1 MRPIVRKK
9 MYKKGK
15 FWVVAG
21 IVTIL
26 GGSAILGQD
35 VKAEQA
41 EAVTSTISEKTDSSQ
56 TISDTSKLTLPV
68 NSSEAMKNSA
78 EPLIK
83 TAFATSVSSNPR
95 EIAATPV
102 KTFDASSKVVVK
114 ASTAEHSANQT
125 NSNVNQ
131 VANDSEV
138 ITQQNST
145 KQLPTVTYSAHVQD
159 IGWQKSVDNATVSGT
174 VGQEKQ
180 IEAIKLSIKAPEG
193 ITGKLS
199 YKTYVKGQGWQPS
212 VESGQVS
219 GTVGQSRPIEA
230 LSINLTDNLQKLYDV
245 YYRVHVQD
253 IGWMAWAKNGAYA
266 GTLGMSKR
274 LEAYE
279 VKFTLKGQ
287 SVLTPIIPKEE
298 RPVLNYQVKVGQ
310 NGWQSN
316 KLEGQMA
323 GTLGESKALDG
334 VKFTLSTLKYGD
346 ILYRTHVQDKGWGE
360 ILGSQTSKDY
370 QGKRLEAIQ
379 LDLSGNLKQNYDIY
393 YRVHVQDKGWM
404 AWQKNNSVAGTVGE
418 SKRLEALEVKLVA
431 KASDF
436 SSQTN
441 HSFLEMKHPGLSYQT
456 YLQKDGWQ
464 PTVLEGQ
471 LGGSIG
477 LSKSIKA
484 IKLNLGSTALGNI
497 EYRTFLN
504 GSGWQTVVNAG
515 RESNVPNESQQVEAI
530 QMRLTGLLSK
540 TYSVMYRVHMQDYG
554 WQDWTYNNNIAGSTN
569 QGKRIEAIEI
579 KLVETAKIPVT
590 VQTTYKGTG
599 NYNVRVTNVISPG
612 DLKIAIWSDKNNQ
625 DDLKW
630 YTVAPKNHEATLT
643 FNVTNH
649 RDNGKYFIHVY
660 QENASN
666 QKQLLVKTSLQVA
679 HSNYNTPYFSQ
690 RDGRW
695 ASRRYG
701 MATLGETGCVPTS
714 LAMILSSLKGE
725 TVLPTQIADYLYH
738 KTVEFNRGVQG
749 TTSRGILKAAKE
761 WGVTATALGTQANLV
776 QALKDGYHV
785 LAAVQNNVFVLHG
798 SHEIVLKGYNNGLT
812 HVSDP
817 YTPSLSGWYPISQL
831 WKEQSYYSEDRID
844 IGAPFVKVTDA

>member
-15 FWVVAG
+15 FWVIAG

-41 EAVTSTISEKTDSSQ
+41 KAVTSTISEKTDSSQ
-56 TISDTSKLTLPV
+56 TISDTSKLTSPV
-68 NSSEAMKNSA
+68 NSSEAMKNST

-95 EIAATPV
+95 EIAAPPV

-180 IEAIKLSIKAPEG
+180 VEAIKLSIKAPEG

-287 SVLTPIIPKEE
+287 SVLTPTILKEE

-393 YRVHVQDKGWM
+393 YRAHVQDKGWM

-504 GSGWQTVVNAG
+504 G
-515 RESNVPNESQQVEAI
+515 
-530 QMRLTGLLSK
+530 
-540 TYSVMYRVHMQDYG
+540 
-554 WQDWTYNNNIAGSTN
+554 
-569 QGKRIEAIEI
+569 
-579 KLVETAKIPVT
+579 
-590 VQTTYKGTG
+590 
-599 NYNVRVTNVISPG
+599 
-612 DLKIAIWSDKNNQ
+612 
-625 DDLKW
+625 
-630 YTVAPKNHEATLT
+630 
-643 FNVTNH
+643 
-649 RDNGKYFIHVY
+649 
-660 QENASN
+660 
-666 QKQLLVKTSLQVA
+666 
-679 HSNYNTPYFSQ
+679 
-690 RDGRW
+690 
-695 ASRRYG
+695 
-701 MATLGETGCVPTS
+701 
-714 LAMILSSLKGE
+714 
-725 TVLPTQIADYLYH
+725 
-738 KTVEFNRGVQG
+738 
-749 TTSRGILKAAKE
+749 
-761 WGVTATALGTQANLV
+761 
-776 QALKDGYHV
+776 
-785 LAAVQNNVFVLHG
+785 
-798 SHEIVLKGYNNGLT
+798 
-812 HVSDP
+812 
-817 YTPSLSGWYPISQL
+817 
-831 WKEQSYYSEDRID
+831 
-844 IGAPFVKVTDA
+844 

>member
-41 EAVTSTISEKTDSSQ
+41 EALTSTISEKTDSSQ

-68 NSSEAMKNSA
+68 NSSETMKNSA

-180 IEAIKLSIKAPEG
+180 VEAIKLSIKAPEG

-253 IGWMAWAKNGAYA
+253 IGWMAW
-266 GTLGMSKR
+266 
-274 LEAYE
+274 
-279 VKFTLKGQ
+279 
-287 SVLTPIIPKEE
+287 
-298 RPVLNYQVKVGQ
+298 
-310 NGWQSN
+310 
-316 KLEGQMA
+316 
-323 GTLGESKALDG
+323 
-334 VKFTLSTLKYGD
+334 
-346 ILYRTHVQDKGWGE
+346 
-360 ILGSQTSKDY
+360 
-370 QGKRLEAIQ
+370 
-379 LDLSGNLKQNYDIY
+379 
-393 YRVHVQDKGWM
+393 
-404 AWQKNNSVAGTVGE
+404 QKNNSVAGTVGE
-418 SKRLEALEVKLVA
+418 SKRLEALKVKLVA

-504 GSGWQTVVNAG
+504 GSGWQTVVNSG

-612 DLKIAIWSDKNNQ
+612 NLKIAIWSDKNNQ

-630 YTVAPKNHEATLT
+630 YTVTPKNHEATLT

-785 LAAVQNNVFVLHG
+785 LAAVQNNIFVLHG

>member
-15 FWVVAG
+15 FWVIAG

-26 GGSAILGQD
+26 GGSAIIGQD

-41 EAVTSTISEKTDSSQ
+41 EAVTSTISEKIDSSQ

-83 TAFATSVSSNPR
+83 TGFATSVSSNPR

-180 IEAIKLSIKAPEG
+180 VEAIKLSIKAPEG

-199 YKTYVKGQGWQPS
+199 YKTYVKGQ
-212 VESGQVS
+212 
-219 GTVGQSRPIEA
+219 
-230 LSINLTDNLQKLYDV
+230 
-245 YYRVHVQD
+245 
-253 IGWMAWAKNGAYA
+253 
-266 GTLGMSKR
+266 
-274 LEAYE
+274 
-279 VKFTLKGQ
+279 
-287 SVLTPIIPKEE
+287 SVLTPTILKEE

-393 YRVHVQDKGWM
+393 YRAHVQDKGWM

-436 SSQTN
+436 SSQTD

-456 YLQKDGWQ
+456 YLQKDGWK

-504 GSGWQTVVNAG
+504 GSGWQTVVNSG

-554 WQDWTYNNNIAGSTN
+554 WQDWTYNNDIAGSTN

-579 KLVETAKIPVT
+579 KLVETAKIPIT

-612 DLKIAIWSDKNNQ
+612 NLKIAIWSDKNNQ

-630 YTVAPKNHEATLT
+630 YTVTPKNHDATLT

>member
-393 YRVHVQDKGWM
+393 YRAHVQDKGWM

-798 SHEIVLKGYNNGLT
+798 SHEIVSK
-812 HVSDP
+812 
-817 YTPSLSGWYPISQL
+817 
-831 WKEQSYYSEDRID
+831 D
-844 IGAPFVKVTDA
+844 IITD

>member
-15 FWVVAG
+15 FWVIAG

-26 GGSAILGQD
+26 GGSAIIGQD

-41 EAVTSTISEKTDSSQ
+41 EAVTSTISEKIDSSQ

-83 TAFATSVSSNPR
+83 TGFATSVSSNPR

-180 IEAIKLSIKAPEG
+180 VEAIKLSIKAPEG

-199 YKTYVKGQGWQPS
+199 YKTYVKGQGWQSS

-219 GTVGQSRPIEA
+219 GTVGQSKPIEA

-253 IGWMAWAKNGAYA
+253 IGWMAW
-266 GTLGMSKR
+266 
-274 LEAYE
+274 
-279 VKFTLKGQ
+279 
-287 SVLTPIIPKEE
+287 
-298 RPVLNYQVKVGQ
+298 
-310 NGWQSN
+310 
-316 KLEGQMA
+316 
-323 GTLGESKALDG
+323 
-334 VKFTLSTLKYGD
+334 
-346 ILYRTHVQDKGWGE
+346 
-360 ILGSQTSKDY
+360 
-370 QGKRLEAIQ
+370 
-379 LDLSGNLKQNYDIY
+379 
-393 YRVHVQDKGWM
+393 
-404 AWQKNNSVAGTVGE
+404 QKNNSVAGTVGK

-436 SSQTN
+436 SSQTD

-456 YLQKDGWQ
+456 YLQKDGWK

-504 GSGWQTVVNAG
+504 GSGWQTVVNSG

-554 WQDWTYNNNIAGSTN
+554 WQDWTYNNDIAGSTN

-579 KLVETAKIPVT
+579 KLVETAKIPIT

-612 DLKIAIWSDKNNQ
+612 NLKIAIWSDKNNQ

-630 YTVAPKNHEATLT
+630 YTVTPKNHDATLT

>member
-102 KTFDASSKVVVK
+102 KTFDASS
-114 ASTAEHSANQT
+114 N
-125 NSNVNQ
+125 
-131 VANDSEV
+131 
-138 ITQQNST
+138 
-145 KQLPTVTYSAHVQD
+145 
-159 IGWQKSVDNATVSGT
+159 
-174 VGQEKQ
+174 
-180 IEAIKLSIKAPEG
+180 
-193 ITGKLS
+193 
-199 YKTYVKGQGWQPS
+199 
-212 VESGQVS
+212 
-219 GTVGQSRPIEA
+219 
-230 LSINLTDNLQKLYDV
+230 
-245 YYRVHVQD
+245 
-253 IGWMAWAKNGAYA
+253 
-266 GTLGMSKR
+266 
-274 LEAYE
+274 
-279 VKFTLKGQ
+279 
-287 SVLTPIIPKEE
+287 IPKEE

-393 YRVHVQDKGWM
+393 YRAHVQDKGWM

>member
-15 FWVVAG
+15 FLVIAG

-56 TISDTSKLTLPV
+56 TISDISKLTLPV

-83 TAFATSVSSNPR
+83 TGFATSVSSNPR

-180 IEAIKLSIKAPEG
+180 VEAIKLSIKAPEG

-274 LEAYE
+274 LEAYK

-287 SVLTPIIPKEE
+287 SVLTPTILKEE

-393 YRVHVQDKGWM
+393 YRAHVQDKGWM

-456 YLQKDGWQ
+456 YLQKDGWK

-504 GSGWQTVVNAG
+504 GSGWQTVVNSG

-554 WQDWTYNNNIAGSTN
+554 WQDWTYNNDIAGSTN

-579 KLVETAKIPVT
+579 KLVETAKMPIT

-612 DLKIAIWSDKNNQ
+612 NLKIAIWSDKNNQ

-630 YTVAPKNHEATLT
+630 YTVTPKNHEARLT

-701 MATLGETGCVPTS
+701 MATL
-714 LAMILSSLKGE
+714 GE

>member
-83 TAFATSVSSNPR
+83 TGFATSVSSNPR

-180 IEAIKLSIKAPEG
+180 VEAIKLSIKAPEG

-287 SVLTPIIPKEE
+287 SVLTPTIPKEE

-323 GTLGESKALDG
+323 G
-334 VKFTLSTLKYGD
+334 
-346 ILYRTHVQDKGWGE
+346 
-360 ILGSQTSKDY
+360 
-370 QGKRLEAIQ
+370 
-379 LDLSGNLKQNYDIY
+379 
-393 YRVHVQDKGWM
+393 
-404 AWQKNNSVAGTVGE
+404 
-418 SKRLEALEVKLVA
+418 
-431 KASDF
+431 
-436 SSQTN
+436 
-441 HSFLEMKHPGLSYQT
+441 
-456 YLQKDGWQ
+456 
-464 PTVLEGQ
+464 
-471 LGGSIG
+471 
-477 LSKSIKA
+477 
-484 IKLNLGSTALGNI
+484 
-497 EYRTFLN
+497 
-504 GSGWQTVVNAG
+504 
-515 RESNVPNESQQVEAI
+515 
-530 QMRLTGLLSK
+530 
-540 TYSVMYRVHMQDYG
+540 
-554 WQDWTYNNNIAGSTN
+554 
-569 QGKRIEAIEI
+569 
-579 KLVETAKIPVT
+579 
-590 VQTTYKGTG
+590 
-599 NYNVRVTNVISPG
+599 
-612 DLKIAIWSDKNNQ
+612 
-625 DDLKW
+625 
-630 YTVAPKNHEATLT
+630 
-643 FNVTNH
+643 
-649 RDNGKYFIHVY
+649 
-660 QENASN
+660 
-666 QKQLLVKTSLQVA
+666 
-679 HSNYNTPYFSQ
+679 
-690 RDGRW
+690 
-695 ASRRYG
+695 
-701 MATLGETGCVPTS
+701 TLGETGCVPTS

>member
-35 VKAEQA
+35 VKA

-393 YRVHVQDKGWM
+393 YRAHVQDKGWM

>member
-180 IEAIKLSIKAPEG
+180 VEAIKLSIKAPEG

-253 IGWMAWAKNGAYA
+253 IGWMAW
-266 GTLGMSKR
+266 
-274 LEAYE
+274 
-279 VKFTLKGQ
+279 
-287 SVLTPIIPKEE
+287 
-298 RPVLNYQVKVGQ
+298 
-310 NGWQSN
+310 
-316 KLEGQMA
+316 
-323 GTLGESKALDG
+323 
-334 VKFTLSTLKYGD
+334 
-346 ILYRTHVQDKGWGE
+346 
-360 ILGSQTSKDY
+360 
-370 QGKRLEAIQ
+370 
-379 LDLSGNLKQNYDIY
+379 
-393 YRVHVQDKGWM
+393 
-404 AWQKNNSVAGTVGE
+404 QKNNSVAGTVGE

-456 YLQKDGWQ
+456 YLQKDGWK

-504 GSGWQTVVNAG
+504 GSGWQTVVNSG

-554 WQDWTYNNNIAGSTN
+554 WQDWTYNNDIAGSTN

>member
-393 YRVHVQDKGWM
+393 YRAHVQDKGWM

-418 SKRLEALEVKLVA
+418 SKRLEALEVN

>member
-83 TAFATSVSSNPR
+83 TGFATSVSSNPR

-145 KQLPTVTYSAHVQD
+145 KQLPIVTYSAHVQD
-159 IGWQKSVDNATVSGT
+159 IG
-174 VGQEKQ
+174 
-180 IEAIKLSIKAPEG
+180 
-193 ITGKLS
+193 
-199 YKTYVKGQGWQPS
+199 
-212 VESGQVS
+212 
-219 GTVGQSRPIEA
+219 
-230 LSINLTDNLQKLYDV
+230 
-245 YYRVHVQD
+245 
-253 IGWMAWAKNGAYA
+253 
-266 GTLGMSKR
+266 
-274 LEAYE
+274 
-279 VKFTLKGQ
+279 
-287 SVLTPIIPKEE
+287 
-298 RPVLNYQVKVGQ
+298 
-310 NGWQSN
+310 
-316 KLEGQMA
+316 
-323 GTLGESKALDG
+323 
-334 VKFTLSTLKYGD
+334 
-346 ILYRTHVQDKGWGE
+346 
-360 ILGSQTSKDY
+360 
-370 QGKRLEAIQ
+370 
-379 LDLSGNLKQNYDIY
+379 
-393 YRVHVQDKGWM
+393 
-404 AWQKNNSVAGTVGE
+404 WQKNNSVAGTVGE

-436 SSQTN
+436 SSKTD

-456 YLQKDGWQ
+456 YLQKDGWK

-504 GSGWQTVVNAG
+504 GSGWQTVVNSG

-612 DLKIAIWSDKNNQ
+612 NLKIAIWSDKNNQ

-630 YTVAPKNHEATLT
+630 YTVTPKNHEATLT

-725 TVLPTQIADYLYH
+725 IVLPTQIADYLYH

-798 SHEIVLKGYNNGLT
+798 SHENVLKGYNNGLT

>member
-393 YRVHVQDKGWM
+393 YRAHVQDKGWM

-798 SHEIVLKGYNNGLT
+798 SHEIVLKG
-812 HVSDP
+812 
-817 YTPSLSGWYPISQL
+817 
-831 WKEQSYYSEDRID
+831 
-844 IGAPFVKVTDA
+844 

>member
-15 FWVVAG
+15 FLVIAG

-41 EAVTSTISEKTDSSQ
+41 EAATSTISEKTDSSQ

-83 TAFATSVSSNPR
+83 TGFATSVSSNPR

-145 KQLPTVTYSAHVQD
+145 KQLPKVTYSAHVQD

-180 IEAIKLSIKAPEG
+180 VEAIKLSIKAPEG

-253 IGWMAWAKNGAYA
+253 IGWMAW
-266 GTLGMSKR
+266 
-274 LEAYE
+274 
-279 VKFTLKGQ
+279 
-287 SVLTPIIPKEE
+287 
-298 RPVLNYQVKVGQ
+298 
-310 NGWQSN
+310 
-316 KLEGQMA
+316 
-323 GTLGESKALDG
+323 
-334 VKFTLSTLKYGD
+334 
-346 ILYRTHVQDKGWGE
+346 
-360 ILGSQTSKDY
+360 
-370 QGKRLEAIQ
+370 
-379 LDLSGNLKQNYDIY
+379 
-393 YRVHVQDKGWM
+393 
-404 AWQKNNSVAGTVGE
+404 QKNNSVAGTVGE

-456 YLQKDGWQ
+456 YLQKDGWK

-504 GSGWQTVVNAG
+504 GSGWQTVVNSG

-554 WQDWTYNNNIAGSTN
+554 WQDWTYNNDIAGSTN

-579 KLVETAKIPVT
+579 KLVETAKIPIT

-612 DLKIAIWSDKNNQ
+612 NLKIAIWSDKNNQ

-630 YTVAPKNHEATLT
+630 YTVTPKNHEARLT

-844 IGAPFVKVTDA
+844 IGEPFVKVTDA

>member
-393 YRVHVQDKGWM
+393 YRAHVQDKGWM

-701 MATLGETGCVPTS
+701 MATLGET
-714 LAMILSSLKGE
+714 
-725 TVLPTQIADYLYH
+725 VLPTQIADYLYH